1 MTDVTEEIR
10 LLPGEGTIPMQV
22 GVVFP
27 APEIRADP
35 GAISDFA
42 QTAESLGYHHL
53 LLFDHVLGAGL
64 RTRPDWS
71 GPYDHTHKFHEPMV
85 LMGFLAAVT
94 RRLQLATGIVILP
107 QRQTALVAKQA
118 AEVDVLSQG
127 RLRLGVGIGWN
138 AVEYEALGQ
147 DFSTRGRRLEEQIE
161 VLRQLWTN
169 ELVTLSSRDH
179 TIRDAGLNPLPVQR
193 PIPVWGGAF
202 RPVAIERVCRVMDG
216 FFPRM
221 PLDDK
226 TEARMERVFGYLD
239 RFGRDRAGFGIDATV
254 YLQGNDPDRW
264 LRDAERW
271 QQLGATHVSVQTIG
285 QGYTGWQQHLDAIRR
300 FKEGWAAGGRQA

>member
-1 MTDVTEEIR
+1 MHY
-10 LLPGEGTIPMQV
+10 

-27 APEIRADP
+27 APEIAADP
-35 GAISDFA
+35 GAIRDYA
-42 QTAESLGYHHL
+42 QTVEDLGYEHIL
-53 LLFDHVLGAGL
+53 TFDHVLGAN
-64 RTRPDWS
+64 TASRPDWS
-71 GPYDHTHKFHEPMV
+71 GPYDHTHKFHEPFV

-94 RRLQLATGIVILP
+94 KTIEMVTGIVILP

-138 AVEYEALGQ
+138 AVEYEALGE
-147 DFSTRGRRLEEQIE
+147 DFSTRGRRLAEQVE
-161 VLRQLWTN
+161 VLRALWTN
-169 ELVTLSSRDH
+169 ELVTYEGREH

-202 RPVAIERVCRVMDG
+202 RPVAIERVCRIMDG

-226 TEARMERVFGYLD
+226 AEGRMERVFKLLEKHGRD
-239 RFGRDRAGFGIDATV
+239 PARFGLDATV
-254 YLQGNDPDRW
+254 YCAGDDVDRW

-271 QQLGATHVSVQTIG
+271 RELGATHISVQTLG
-285 QGYTGWQQHLDAIRR
+285 QGYDTWLQHLDTVRQ
-300 FKEGWAAGGRQA
+300 FKEALNT

>member
-1 MTDVTEEIR
+1 MK
-10 LLPGEGTIPMQV
+10 L

-27 APEIRADP
+27 APEIATDP
-35 GAISDFA
+35 AVIRDYA
-42 QTAESLGYHHL
+42 QMVEDLGFDHL
-53 LLFDHVLGAGL
+53 LAFDHVLGAG
-64 RTRPDWS
+64 RGTRPDWS
-71 GPYDHTHKFHEPMV
+71 GPYDHSHKFHEPMV

-107 QRQTALVAKQA
+107 QRQTALAAKQA

-138 AVEYEALGQ
+138 AVEYEALGA
-147 DFSTRGRRLEEQIE
+147 DFTTRGRRLEEQ
-161 VLRQLWTN
+161 VALLRQLWCN
-169 ELVTLSSRDH
+169 PLVTFEGRDH
-179 TIRDAGLNPLPVQR
+179 TVRDAGINPLPVQR
-193 PIPVWGGAF
+193 PIPIWGGAF

-239 RFGRDRAGFGIDATV
+239 RFGRDRTAFGIDATV
-254 YLQGNDPDRW
+254 YLRGTDVGQW

-271 QQLGATHVSVQTIG
+271 RQLGATHISIQTIG
-285 QGYTGWQQHLDAIRR
+285 QGYACWQQHQDAVRR
-300 FKEGWAAGGRQA
+300 FREAWNG